1 MSRPN
6 LWLPLYVGDY
16 LRKTMR
22 LTTEQH
28 GAYLLLLMALWS
40 DGGSLPADDET
51 LAAVTR
57 LSPEAWRRHAP
68 TILAFFTVEDGL
80 LVSPRLVEEQE
91 RAAAISKVRQE
102 AGAAAAAKRWGSDSK
117 NSKPIAKPIANGVAN
132 GKQTAWVGDGSDH
145 AQSEGTDPATHET
158 AQENSK
164 NSKPIANGVANHIAN
179 GKQNDAQS
187 QSHISEEADASS
199 DADAGAQGETPP
211 DDPPQDPPEPPKPP
225 KGEKLATM
233 LPEGWTASEIERK
246 YALDRGMSEK
256 DVDRVEE
263 DFRDYWRGRGGKHFD
278 WTATWQVWVRREQ
291 DRGGPRMAS
300 APRQSRA
307 GGRVAA
313 TFADVVARRLGTPD

>member
-68 TILAFFTVEDGL
+68 TILPFFAVEDGL

-102 AGAAAAAKRWGSDSK
+102 AGAAAAAKRWGADSK

-132 GKQTAWVGDGSDH
+132 GKQTAWVDDGSDH
-145 AQSEGTDPATHET
+145 AQSEGTDPATPET

-164 NSKPIANGVANHIAN
+164 NSKPIANGVANPIAN

-187 QSHISEEADASS
+187 QSHISAVADATA
-199 DADAGAQGETPP
+199 DADAGAR
-211 DDPPQDPPEPPKPP
+211 DDPPKAKVSRSGKHP
-225 KGEKLATM
+225 TM
-233 LPEGWTASEIERK
+233 LPQGWTASETDRQ
-246 YALDRGMSEK
+246 YAAERGMSEK
-256 DVDRVEE
+256 DIQRVEE
-263 DFRDYWRGRGGKHFD
+263 HFRDYWQGRGDKHVD
-278 WTATWQVWVRREQ
+278 WAATWRRWVRTEQ
-291 DRGGPRMAS
+291 ERGGQGLAT
-300 APRQSRA
+300 APRQPRG

-313 TFADVVARRLGTPD
+313 TFADVVARRLGTSD